1 MPDTYAVDLR
11 TVTGKKVARLRR
23 EGLLP
28 ANIYGR
34 GLPSLAV
41 QLPYAQ
47 ARDLMNAHGRNTLVQ
62 VQVAGERESRPVVVR
77 QVGQNPVTRALLHL
91 DFYQV
96 NLTRLM
102 QAQIPVMLIGEAP
115 AVARWS
121 GVLVQL
127 LDHVEVEALPQNLP
141 EHLEVSVSGLTELE
155 QHVLLSEVSPPPGVR
170 VITDPESIVA
180 SIQRPRLAV
189 EEESAVPEGEQPAA
203 GTVAASE

>member
-141 EHLEVSVSGLTELE
+141 EHLEVSVTGLTELE